1 MRGAWGGANPLEKAL
16 SNLVSGQ
23 ESDTIKIPLFVS
35 FYDLRWKFKGSEDS
49 KPLSDCT
56 KDELIEVL
64 KALINHIQSM
74 QNTVAIQRHR
84 EGALLELLK

>member
-23 ESDTIKIPLFVS
+23 EPDTIDIPFHASL
-35 FYDLRWKFKGSEDS
+35 YDMRWKFKGSEDS
-49 KPLSDCT
+49 KPLLDCT
-56 KDELIEVL
+56 KDELIEVVE
-64 KALINHIQSM
+64 ALINHIQSM
-74 QNTVAIQRHR
+74 QNTVAIQGHR